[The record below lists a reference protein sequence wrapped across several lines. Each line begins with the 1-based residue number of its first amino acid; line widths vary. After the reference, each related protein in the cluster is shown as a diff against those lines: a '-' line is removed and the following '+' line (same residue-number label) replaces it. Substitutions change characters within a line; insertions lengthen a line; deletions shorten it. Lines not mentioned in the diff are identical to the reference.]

1 MPGQQECL
9 SLQQHRNTDC
19 CCRRYCVRV
28 AVFRGVIAEAR
39 RRVRRQATWQS
50 SMIRVV
56 SPVEAIARMI
66 HID

>member
-1 MPGQQECL
+1 M
-9 SLQQHRNTDC
+9 
-19 CCRRYCVRV
+19 RV